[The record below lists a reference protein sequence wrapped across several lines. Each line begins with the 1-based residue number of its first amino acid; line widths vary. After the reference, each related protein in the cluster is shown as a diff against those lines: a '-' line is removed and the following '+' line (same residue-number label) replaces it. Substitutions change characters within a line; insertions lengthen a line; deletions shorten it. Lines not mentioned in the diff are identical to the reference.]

1 MKKAT
6 KRTKSGSSSK
16 RAGAKSK
23 LKKTTKAKGSA
34 RSTKAKRS
42 AKSQKRLSPKAGAN
56 LKRVAKKAAVAAG
69 LAAVGT
75 ALSELAPEQKGSEE
89 TSTETEP
96 KQGSTSRP

>member
-6 KRTKSGSSSK
+6 RRTKAGSSSK

-23 LKKTTKAKGSA
+23 VKKTTKS
-34 RSTKAKRS
+34 KRS
-42 AKSQKRLSPKAGAN
+42 AKSKKRLIPAGAK
-56 LKRVAKKAAVAAG
+56 LKRVAKQAAVAAG

-75 ALSELAPEQKGSEE
+75 ALTELAPEQKGSE

-96 KQGSTSRP
+96 KQGSTSTR